1 MILKSILTQSQI
13 VSGGSHAC
21 CCYAVVFYF
30 LRELDMFSI
39 ARLVFGLLNEAI
51 RVNPGKCKCELNAR
65 LLLI

>member
-1 MILKSILTQSQI
+1 MP
-13 VSGGSHAC
+13 A
-21 CCYAVVFYF
+21 AVMLLFFYF